1 MKKNSFFKKDK
12 SNFFKKDKTAR
23 KNVAIS
29 IIGFIDKLIE
39 HSLFKT
45 FSISIITS
53 FILFNGFTYLE
64 YRLKE
69 NRPSQEIGV
78 DKSPIK
84 IKISDDY
91 SGFKLSQTQIVQ
103 RKIKAGDTLLKI
115 LLDLGAPESDIFTI
129 LNQMKKVHDP
139 RRIDA
144 GQIFDIKYQVQISY
158 SGRDNKSG
166 EKVVRQN
173 SDRKVFINEVSFSPS
188 PEIDIQIVGTKD
200 SKGNSYKAKKII
212 KKLTKKIVKYEAT
225 ISDGLYVN
233 GVEVGISPKIMIN
246 MINLYSFDVDFQR
259 DIRKG
264 DSFEIL
270 FESFYDEDGNKVK
283 DGEILFASLDV
294 KRIRTIGMY
303 LDRSNKRGEY
313 YDSKG
318 RSVRKSLLRTPIN
331 GARISSGYGR
341 RRHPVLGYTKMHK
354 GIDFAAPRGTP
365 IFAAG
370 AGKITHYGR
379 RGSYGNYVRIRH
391 NSEYSSA
398 YAHASRFARGLRVG
412 SRVKQGQIIAY
423 VGTTGRSTGP
433 HLHYEILS
441 KGKQVNP
448 SRVKTTS
455 GKSLK
460 GKYLKKFKIS
470 KSEIDKLLKNTS
482 NDNKL

>member
-1 MKKNSFFKKDK
+1 LKKNTFLQKQKIK
-12 SNFFKKDKTAR
+12 LQ
-23 KNVAIS
+23 NVAIGM
-29 IIGFIDKLIE
+29 IGFVDKIIE
-39 HSLFKT
+39 HILFRPI
-45 FSISIITS
+45 SISIITS
-53 FILFNGFTYLE
+53 FVLFNGFAYLE
-64 YRLKE
+64 YFLKE
-69 NRPSQEIGV
+69 NKVSQERVINEN
-78 DKSPIK
+78 PIK
-84 IKISDDY
+84 IKVSDDY
-91 SGFKLSQTQIVQ
+91 SGFNLSQVQTVQ
-103 RKIKAGDTLLKI
+103 RRIKSGDTLLKI
-115 LLDLGAPESDIFTI
+115 LLDLGALESDIFVI
-129 LNQMKKVHDP
+129 LNEVKKVHDP
-139 RRIDA
+139 RRINA
-144 GQIFDIKYQVQISY
+144 GQLFDIKYQVQISY
-158 SGRDNKSG
+158 GGKKNRLG
-166 EKVVRQN
+166 ERVVRQN
-173 SDRKVFINEVSFSPS
+173 SDRKVFIKEVRFSPS
-188 PEIDIQIVGTKD
+188 PEINIQISGTKN
-200 SKGNSYKAKKII
+200 SKGSSYEAKKII
-212 KKLTKKIVKYEAT
+212 KKLTKRVVKYAAT
-225 ISDGLYVN
+225 ITDSLYVSGTGA
-233 GVEVGISPKIMIN
+233 GVSPKIMIN

-264 DSFEIL
+264 DQFEIL

-283 DGEILFASLDV
+283 DGEILFASLDL

-303 LDRSNKRGEY
+303 RDTSNKRGEY
-313 YDSKG
+313 YDAKG

-379 RGSYGNYVRIRH
+379 RGSYGKYVRIRH
-391 NSEYSSA
+391 NSEYSTA
-398 YAHASRFARGLRVG
+398 YAHASRFARGLRIG

-460 GKYLKKFKIS
+460 GEALKKFKIS
-470 KSEIDKLLKNTS
+470 KAETDKLLKNTP
-482 NDNKL
+482 NANKL